1 MLEELLLAERGFF
14 LLLGPVLW
22 CVPDQDDQHGLTGHV
37 HLEHTAQSRLHAS
50 SVLTQLT
57 KLNLKFK
64 LIERLE
70 TCFNLNGD
78 SLVYKTC

>member
-1 MLEELLLAERGFF
+1 MEELLLAERGFF
-14 LLLGPVLW
+14 LLLCPVLW

-37 HLEHTAQSRLHAS
+37 HLEHTAHFLSTDPAQI
-50 SVLTQLT
+50 T

-64 LIERLE
+64 LIVRLE